1 MLKLWSY
8 NRLILPIAMNGSE
21 IWSLTQLDTKKMNM
35 FENNSLHTIL
45 SIKIQDYVS
54 IIEIRKQAEQKKT
67 I

>member
-1 MLKLWSY
+1 
-8 NRLILPIAMNGSE
+8 MNGSE

-54 IIEIRKQAEQKKT
+54 IIEIRKQAEQKNLFKMSSKKRRLT
-67 I
+67 WF

>member
-1 MLKLWSY
+1 M
-8 NRLILPIAMNGSE
+8 IIQQ
-21 IWSLTQLDTKKMNM
+21 IDTAYCNEWFWNLVFNPTRYQKMNM
-35 FENNSLHTIL
+35 FEDNSLHTIL